1 MKKDVDKPPKY
12 LYDGRF
18 VNAFLSNVFQI
29 NESRSSHRHNPES
42 ELKGPPKHIPLT
54 LPPLHQQRISVHP
67 RQVTLP
73 PMTQFMQMTFA
84 DRYYN
89 DPNHLPPAFSLP
101 SLGPGRR
108 GQNSAG
114 DIVSSD
120 SEEANIIPQ
129 PRLLPPK
136 FRPDHRIWNLLR
148 VANYYLP
155 DDLHYAIVTGQHPQ
169 VISDLIVKLEADY
182 RQRKT
187 HPSSCYELTV
197 LCSDP
202 LHPIWNLLLLT
213 DYDLPDEVRDAINEC
228 RPLPQIREI
237 CERLLRVWMEKPRM

>member
-12 LYDGRF
+12 LYDGR
-18 VNAFLSNVFQI
+18 
-29 NESRSSHRHNPES
+29 HNPKS

-54 LPPLHQQRISVHP
+54 LPPLHQQRVRVHP

-84 DRYYN
+84 NRYYK
-89 DPNHLPPAFSLP
+89 DPDHLPPAFSLQ

-114 DIVSSD
+114 DIVSS
-120 SEEANIIPQ
+120 EEASSIPQ

-136 FRPDHRIWNLLR
+136 FRSDHRIWNLLR
-148 VANYYLP
+148 VTNYYLP

-187 HPSSCYELTV
+187 HPSSYYELTV